1 MRNLKEQKGIT
12 LVALVVTIIVL
23 LILAG
28 VTILYVLGDDGIFG
42 TAQRAGTETDDAFV
56 KEVLMTAVLQ
66 AQTDYF
72 DMSSADRTVTNK
84 ATAQTYVQNQL
95 TAAGITS
102 TELVV
107 DNFYET
113 GTGVKL
119 SGNVEYKDVS
129 YTVSYDSA
137 SGVAFTLTRAG
148 A

>member
-28 VTILYVLGDDGIFG
+28 VTILYILGDDGIFG
-42 TAQRAGTETDDAFV
+42 TAQRAGTETDDAYV
-56 KEVLMTAVLQ
+56 REVLITAVLQ

-72 DMSSADRTVTNK
+72 DMGSEDRTVKNK
-84 ATAQTYVQNQL
+84 DTAQTYVQSQL

-102 TELVV
+102 TGLVV
-107 DNFYET
+107 ENFYET

-119 SGNVEYKDVS
+119 SGTVKYKEVS
-129 YTVSYDSA
+129 YTVAYDSGNGTA
-137 SGVAFTLTRAG
+137 LTLTKAG

>member
-72 DMSSADRTVTNK
+72 DMGSEDRTVTDK
-84 ATAQTYVQNQL
+84 TTAQTYVQKQL

-102 TELVV
+102 TGLKI

-113 GTGVKL
+113 GAGVKL
-119 SGNVEYKDVS
+119 SGNVEYKEVS
-129 YTVSYDSA
+129 YTVSYDSGT
-137 SGVAFTLTRAG
+137 GVAFTLTKEG

>member
-28 VTILYVLGDDGIFG
+28 VTILYILGDDGIFG

-72 DMSSADRTVTNK
+72 DMGSADRTVRDKT
-84 ATAQTYVQNQL
+84 TAQTYVQNQL

-102 TELVV
+102 TGLKI

-113 GTGVKL
+113 GAGVKL
-119 SGNVEYKDVS
+119 SGNVEYKEVS
-129 YTVSYDSA
+129 YTVSYDSGT
-137 SGVAFTLTRAG
+137 GVAFTLTKEG